1 MGLPAKKEAD
11 LSVDQR
17 EMGPADTLRYNIMT
31 YVVEENYDRAI
42 EELNQY
48 MSGESEYPR
57 FKERI
62 ERYVEHGIDLINAI
76 RAKRKFPGASSLTM
90 SKQQELND
98 KYKMHF
104 NELQGVLKTIEKIQI
119 ELKLE
124 DIRSTVYVVK
134 AIINAVF
141 AIAIMAFLVESS
153 RGLFVTTWVVI
164 EDYFIEITDWIFKML
179 NL

>member
-1 MGLPAKKEAD
+1 MGLPARKYSEFN
-11 LSVDQR
+11 VDQK

-42 EELNQY
+42 HELTQY
-48 MSGESEYPR
+48 MKGESEYPR
-57 FKERI
+57 FKDRI
-62 ERYVEHGIDLINAI
+62 ERYVEHGVDLINAI

-98 KYKMHF
+98 RYKMHF
-104 NELQGVLKTIEKIQI
+104 NELQAVLKTIEKIQS

-134 AIINAVF
+134 AAIHAVF
-141 AIAIMAFLVESS
+141 AIAFIAFVIEAS
-153 RGLFVTTWVVI
+153 RGLMYTAWVVI
-164 EDYFIEITDWIFKML
+164 EDYFIEITDWIFKAL